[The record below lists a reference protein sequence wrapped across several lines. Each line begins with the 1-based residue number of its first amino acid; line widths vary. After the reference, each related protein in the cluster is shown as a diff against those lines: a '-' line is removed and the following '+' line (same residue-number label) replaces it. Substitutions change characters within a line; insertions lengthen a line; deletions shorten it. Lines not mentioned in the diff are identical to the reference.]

1 MKDPGIEAL
10 EAIWSD
16 PKGVRV
22 AMLSLVAKQ
31 RIRDLERENEALRKV
46 LGRVLPDRFEGLLIQ
61 ERRELLA
68 KGR

>member
-1 MKDPGIEAL
+1 MKKDPGIEAL

-22 AMLSLVAKQ
+22 PMLSLLAKQ
-31 RIRDLERENEALRKV
+31 R
-46 LGRVLPDRFEGLLIQ
+46 LLIE

-68 KGR
+68 KGG